1 MGRNGRR
8 IARQS
13 LPSPDYIDGM
23 DMVWDGPTEEKLF
36 TFVENLS
43 TPVIAAI
50 NGYALG
56 GGLELALSCHMRLA
70 SENARMGLPEVTLGL
85 IPGYGGTRRLG

>member
-36 TFVENLS
+36 TFVAGPATTGPDDDDDDHIS
-43 TPVIAAI
+43 SI
-50 NGYALG
+50 
-56 GGLELALSCHMRLA
+56 
-70 SENARMGLPEVTLGL
+70 
-85 IPGYGGTRRLG
+85 